1 MENDYFDPEEA
12 VEDAMDKWTFLI
24 RRLLN
29 GCDFVGENNSDDL
42 TQLIGLMSST
52 VLALKNMPVL
62 RHVM

>member
-1 MENDYFDPEEA
+1 MENDYFDAEEA
-12 VEDAMDKWTFLI
+12 VEDAIDKWKFLL

-29 GCDFVGENNSDDL
+29 GFDFVGENNSDDL

-52 VLALKNMPVL
+52 VLAFKNMPVL

>member
-12 VEDAMDKWTFLI
+12 VEAVIDKWKFLI
-24 RRLLN
+24 KRILK

-42 TQLIGLMSST
+42 TLLIGLMSST
-52 VLALKNMPVL
+52 VLASKNMPVL